1 MVIKV
6 CKERILKKTMY
17 IKIKILVKRG
27 KTLKYKKEILQLQG
41 KIDMEKKN
49 H

>member
-1 MVIKV
+1 
-6 CKERILKKTMY
+6 MY

-41 KIDMEKKN
+41 KIDMEKKKSLEGVKTKFK
-49 H
+49 